1 MKLSYISALFLLVSL
16 LSISF
21 TLTSVR
27 ADLISDVCSKTQKP
41 AICLSALRG
50 DSRSKGA
57 NLEGLAAISIDISLK
72 NMQSAHDLVNTLFK
86 QATDPKLKTRYS
98 SCLENYNDGIDDLR
112 GLPALLKFRDYA
124 GLNIHASAALDDPST
139 CDDNFSDL
147 PAEAPQLKAASDK
160 VQGLIGIILV
170 ISNLLKG

>member
-1 MKLSYISALFLLVSL
+1 MALSYMFLLVSL

-21 TLTSVR
+21 TLTNVR
-27 ADLISDVCSKTQKP
+27 ADLISDVCSKALKP

-57 NLEGLAAISIDISLK
+57 NLEGLAAISIDLSLK
-72 NMQSAHDLVNTLFK
+72 NMQSAHDLVNTLLK

-98 SCLENYNDGIDDLR
+98 SCLENYNDGIDELR
-112 GLPALLKFRDYA
+112 GLPALLKSGDYS

-139 CDDNFSDL
+139 CDDNFSG
-147 PAEAPQLKAASDK
+147 PPVEAPQLKAASDK
-160 VQGLIGIILV
+160 VQGLISIILV
-170 ISNLLKG
+170 ISNQLK